1 MDRMAANKGTGT
13 SINASKLTELVFLN
27 HANPIK
33 ERKKNKAYREATFQ
47 KVLKIFTNLKNELD

>member
-1 MDRMAANKGTGT
+1 MAANKGTDT

-33 ERKKNKAYREATFQ
+33 ERKKNKAYREATFK
-47 KVLKIFTNLKNELD
+47 KVLKMFAKLK